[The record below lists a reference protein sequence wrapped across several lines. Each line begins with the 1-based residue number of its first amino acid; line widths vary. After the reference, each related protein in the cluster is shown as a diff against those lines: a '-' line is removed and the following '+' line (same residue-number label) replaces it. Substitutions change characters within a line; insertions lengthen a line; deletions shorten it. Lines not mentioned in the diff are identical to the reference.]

1 MYEKGLH
8 HTLLLVV
15 FKIVKSLQCILK
27 PVKNSAFSECAK
39 KLELSVGTEDDINIA
54 GAIPPQ
60 FLKIGEFDTVDSN
73 SIQLTCK
80 EWPVNVNT
88 DGCAA
93 NVTAS
98 KLISERLAL
107 FTPCTRCMSHVTEGC
122 VKRMA
127 NSKTM
132 NV

>member
-39 KLELSVGTEDDINIA
+39 KLELSVGTEDGINIA

-60 FLKIGEFDTVDSN
+60 FLEIE
-73 SIQLTCK
+73 I
-80 EWPVNVNT
+80 
-88 DGCAA
+88 
-93 NVTAS
+93 
-98 KLISERLAL
+98 LAL
-107 FTPCTRCMSHVTEGC
+107 FSPCTRCMSHVTEGC
-122 VKRMA
+122 VKRMV

>member
-60 FLKIGEFDTVDSN
+60 FLKIVEFDTVDSN

-80 EWPVNVNT
+80 
-88 DGCAA
+88 
-93 NVTAS
+93 
-98 KLISERLAL
+98 
-107 FTPCTRCMSHVTEGC
+107 
-122 VKRMA
+122 
-127 NSKTM
+127 
-132 NV
+132 